1 MLKAALSLPLSAA
14 GSQLSNLVVHPY
26 QLSRLPPPS
35 PEECRMCDPAVLL
48 CLSPTPSPGE
58 SIGSLQLNSRNRQMF
73 QDAKFLQ
80 EVDLVHSGHWVIH
93 REETVKCHPAA
104 QGAAS
109 ASLSL

>member
-1 MLKAALSLPLSAA
+1 
-14 GSQLSNLVVHPY
+14 
-26 QLSRLPPPS
+26 
-35 PEECRMCDPAVLL
+35 MCDPAVLL

-58 SIGSLQLNSRNRQMF
+58 STGSLQLNSRNRQMF

-80 EVDLVHSGHWVIH
+80 EVDLVHIGHWVIH